1 MNNLINAK
9 EAAELL
15 GVSDQTVIN
24 WIRDGRIPAQ
34 KVGRVWV
41 ISEDSLESVERPKVG
56 RPPEVEAEGDG

>member
-9 EAAELL
+9 EAAQIL

-24 WIRDGRIPAQ
+24 WIRDGRIQAQ

-41 ISEDSLESVERPKVG
+41 IPKDSLEGVERPKMG
-56 RPPEVEAEGDG
+56 RPPERCGEG